1 MVREERN
8 IQNSED
14 LSRKEKWYHI
24 NTSMLTS
31 KGLNFFYGGKYS
43 SYEPYI
49 ILFLISIGLDPVQ
62 AGFVGG
68 IRLIGTI
75 AGGFLWGI
83 IADSKKCYRA
93 IIVITSLG
101 NIATMMLQPLV
112 SLWIGKPEYNK
123 CPRESLPAI
132 NSTIRAN
139 NKTLALAP
147 HRDPN
152 ENRYFL
158 FYIILFI
165 NISQKLFES
174 CHPGFADSGVMERC
188 RSQPNQPNFG
198 FQRMFGPIG
207 FTSAIL
213 ITNLVLDYF
222 PVAGIT
228 CYTAIFLIN
237 SLFSIGYLINGY
249 MVFTGLKFNN
259 KAEKRNE
266 GVMQKLKKALSFHMF
281 FFLLTVL
288 VMGILYGVF
297 MNFTSVLVTEID
309 APSII
314 NGLSFAVS
322 GIATAI
328 AYVFGTWIIN
338 IVHGTWNSLF
348 LCFFSY
354 FIRFLAMYYLR
365 NPWLMPLLQIFHGF
379 GYGLFMIT
387 CINHIKDCFEPA
399 IRTTMYSVFNTLH
412 TGVGVIIVNIAAGK
426 IYKEF
431 NARILFLMASLLAL
445 MWSTFLLIFILALK
459 LVKLLPKRRSEEME
473 MLQNKM
479 LDKF

>member
-1 MVREERN
+1 MVCEKRKIE
-8 IQNSED
+8 NSED
-14 LSRKEKWYHI
+14 LLRKGKWYHI

-62 AGFVGG
+62 AGFIGG

-101 NIATMMLQPLV
+101 NIVTMMLQPLV

-123 CPRESLPAI
+123 CPRESIPVI
-132 NSTIRAN
+132 NFTIRAN
-139 NKTLALAP
+139 NKTLALTP

-152 ENRYFL
+152 EFL
-158 FYIILFI
+158 FYMILFI
-165 NISQKLFES
+165 NILQKLFES
-174 CHPGFADSGVMERC
+174 CHPGFADSGVMEKC

-222 PVAGIT
+222 PEAGIT
-228 CYTAIFLIN
+228 CYTAIFLMN
-237 SLFSIGYLINGY
+237 SLFSIGYLINGC
-249 MVFTGLKFNN
+249 MVFTGLKFNI
-259 KAEKRNE
+259 KAEKRSK
-266 GVMQKLKKALSFHMF
+266 GVMQKLKKALSFHML

-297 MNFTSVLVTEID
+297 INFTSVLVTEID

-322 GIATAI
+322 GIAAML
-328 AYVFGTWIIN
+328 AYVFGTWMIN
-338 IVHGTWNSLF
+338 FVHGTWNSLF

-354 FIRFLAMYYLR
+354 FFRFLAMYYLR
-365 NPWLMPLLQIFHGF
+365 NPWLIPLLQIFHGL

-426 IYKEF
+426 IYKDF

-445 MWSTFLLIFILALK
+445 MWCMFLLIYILALK
-459 LVKLLPKRRSEEME
+459 LVKLLPKRSREEME